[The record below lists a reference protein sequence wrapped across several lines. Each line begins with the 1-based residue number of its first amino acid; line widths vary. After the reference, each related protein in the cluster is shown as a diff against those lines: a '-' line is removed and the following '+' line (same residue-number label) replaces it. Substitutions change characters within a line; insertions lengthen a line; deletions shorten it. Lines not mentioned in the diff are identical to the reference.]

1 MEVEKSMTDSSGS
14 GDPTR
19 TRFLRVLLID
29 AAVLIGILAPTPS
42 LANWW
47 IVRSSDEKC
56 LVVDIE
62 PTPGDEGVTRIGK
75 EAYSTEEEAEADL
88 KRLCRNSEAGFGR

>member
-1 MEVEKSMTDSSGS
+1 MTDSSGS

-62 PTPGDEGVTRIGK
+62 PTPGDEGVTRSGK
-75 EAYSTEEEAEADL
+75 EA
-88 KRLCRNSEAGFGR
+88 